1 MILVHDPNKLVARA
15 VLQSP
20 KLSDHEVENFAS
32 MKDVSDEVL
41 RRIVLSRKFMKS
53 YAVVRA
59 LVNNPRTPIDVG
71 LPLLRHINGADL
83 KWLVL
88 NRNVADVVR
97 SAAQRRISQKE
108 EASKPKLPGKH

>member
-1 MILVHDPNKLVARA
+1 
-15 VLQSP
+15 
-20 KLSDHEVENFAS
+20 
-32 MKDVSDEVL
+32 MKDVSEEVL
-41 RRIVLSRKFMKS
+41 RRIVLSRKFMRS

-71 LPLLRHINGADL
+71 LPLLRRINDADL

-97 SAAQRRISQKE
+97 NAAQRRIKQKE
-108 EASKPKLPGKH
+108 EANKPKLLGKH